1 MERLQAAGLV
11 KAITLRSSPPG
22 ADRLLSKDWIASCNI
37 DNRLCYRIT
46 DQVLLPKKCPFGS
59 ESPVG
64 DLRRLCLAEGKL
76 QILGRAT
83 FTLVICAA
91 LFYLTLLLGATA
103 RAVQYRISIDRW
115 KTNRFSFPVPKSHGR
130 YNRPGT

>member
-1 MERLQAAGLV
+1 MERLQGAGLV

-22 ADRLLSKDWIASCNI
+22 VDRLLSKGWIASCNI
-37 DNRLCYRIT
+37 DNRLCYR
-46 DQVLLPKKCPFGS
+46 DEGLLPKKCPFRS
-59 ESPVG
+59 ESPMG

-76 QILGRAT
+76 QMLGRAT

-91 LFYLTLLLGATA
+91 LFCLTLLPGATA
-103 RAVQYRISIDRW
+103 RAAQYRISIHRW

-130 YNRPGT
+130 YNRLGT